1 MSPDLKLMLGLLA
14 GLALIALFN
23 GGSNRNGR

>member
-1 MSPDLKLMLGLLA
+1 MSPDLKVVLILLGA
-14 GLALIALFN
+14 VVVIALWN